1 MPLRFVLLVLCLSQ
15 LAGCAVLTSP
25 MSWND
30 KVLSGISP
38 SELTVKYAGNEP
50 TGNQGKTFEQRRAAA
65 SSLVDVI
72 TLANDT
78 SSALQGKL
86 GDLRSQLD
94 RKSGGNY
101 GWGALGAAAALSN
114 LHVSALKGIG
124 FAGGTHVA
132 FADRL
137 NPAAQM
143 DVVYKAI
150 DGVSCVGTVAG
161 RQSAAE
167 QDIST
172 NLSIVK
178 QDAALATIQSKAGN
192 FPGHIDYL
200 WKLQS
205 ILTSAQRQ
213 LDVLSQKS
221 AQSQNVSTELKAA
234 TEKFVDAMKTAA
246 VRASAG
252 TAVAVKEDQALQ
264 EKADQAL
271 KDACKD
277 PKSETCVAKRSRD
290 GGAFVTTIKLIRAV
304 QDADEKAAK
313 IALDLAACGVS

>member
-1 MPLRFVLLVLCLSQ
+1 MPLRLILLVLCLSQ

-38 SELTVKYAGNEP
+38 SELKVNGKEP
-50 TGNQGKTFEQRRAAA
+50 SDENGKTFEQRRAAA
-65 SSLVDVI
+65 SSLADVI

-78 SSALQGKL
+78 SAALQSKL
-86 GDLRSQLD
+86 GDLRTQLD

-132 FADRL
+132 FSDRL
-137 NPAAQM
+137 TPGAQM
-143 DVVYKAI
+143 DIVYKAL
-150 DGVSCVGTVAG
+150 DSVACVGTVAG
-161 RQSAAE
+161 RHSAAE
-167 QDIST
+167 KNIST
-172 NLSIVK
+172 NLNILK
-178 QDAALATIQSKAGN
+178 IELGLADIQSKEGN

-200 WKLQS
+200 WKMQS
-205 ILTSAQRQ
+205 ILSNAQRQ

-246 VRASAG
+246 VKASARLAG
-252 TAVAVKEDQALQ
+252 VA
-264 EKADQAL
+264 KADQAFQE
-271 KDACKD
+271 ACKD
-277 PKSETCVAKRSRD
+277 PKSDACLAKKGKDVAPFLTSLNYIS
-290 GGAFVTTIKLIRAV
+290 VV

-313 IALDLAACGVS
+313 IALDLAACGAN